1 MRVLWF
7 CNTPS
12 KASEFLSVSSTGGG
26 WMSALQERIE
36 ADGSIELGVAFII
49 EKKMGFRFEYQKTI
63 YYPIST
69 PKPNVFK
76 RLITRYGHIL
86 PDNIKD
92 SSLSAILSDFK
103 PDIIHVFGTESGF
116 GKLIALSSKPVVV
129 HLQGIANAIL
139 NDWFPGNVSNRSVFR
154 NTSLNELLRG
164 IGAYN
169 EYFLMKKRAEREIIT
184 FSRCKYFTGRTDW
197 DHNMV
202 KCLANDALYFH
213 GDEMIREG
221 FWKHRWQYQEKERII
236 LSSTL
241 NPSIYKGFDIIL
253 QASKLL
259 KEKFNLNFEWNIYG
273 INKDDTLVKLFEKL
287 TGIKSSQ
294 YNIKLHGPVDT
305 ETLCLKLKESSMFV
319 HPSYI
324 ENSPNS
330 VCEAMLLG
338 VPVLA
343 ANVGGVASLVHDGH
357 DGLLFGKGDCFSLA
371 VEISELVKNKNEM
384 IRLGTN
390 AGETAR
396 ERHCPE
402 KIVEQVKSMYTN
414 LIKQALIN
422 EQYDNQY
429 GAYSNR

>member
-12 KASEFLSVSSTGGG
+12 KASDFLSASSTGGG

-36 ADGSIELGVAFII
+36 ADASIELGVAFII
-49 EKKMGFRFEYQKTI
+49 EKKLGFKFEYQKTI
-63 YYPIST
+63 YYPISA
-69 PKPNVFK
+69 PKPNVLK
-76 RLITRYGHIL
+76 KLITRYRHIL

-92 SSLSAILSDFK
+92 SSLSAILSDFQ
-103 PDIIHVFGTESGF
+103 PDIVHVFGTESGF
-116 GKLIALSSKPVVV
+116 GKVVSLSPKPAVI

-139 NDWFPGNVSNRSVFR
+139 NDWFPGNISNRSVFR

-169 EYFLMKKRAEREIIT
+169 EYFLMKKRAKREAVT
-184 FSRCKYFTGRTDW
+184 FSYCKYFIGRTDW

-202 KCLANDALYFH
+202 KCLAKNAIYFH
-213 GDEMIREG
+213 ANEMIREG
-221 FWKHRWQYQEKERII
+221 FWEHRWQYQEKERII
-236 LSSTL
+236 LSSIL

-259 KEKFNLNFEWNIYG
+259 KDKFNLNFEWNIYG
-273 INKDDTLVKLFEKL
+273 IKKDDTLVKLFENL

-343 ANVGGVASLVHDGH
+343 ANVGGVPSLICSEYDGI
-357 DGLLFGKGDCFSLA
+357 LFGKGDYFSLA
-371 VEISELVKNKNEM
+371 VKIAELVKNKGEM

-390 AGETAR
+390 ARETAR
-396 ERHCPE
+396 KRHCPE
-402 KIVEQVKSMYTN
+402 RILGQVKTVYSRLLQET
-414 LIKQALIN
+414 LIN
-422 EQYDNQY
+422 E
-429 GAYSNR
+429 